1 MKNILLSKYTGIEL
15 FSIYEQISIL
25 ASCNNAR
32 ELLEVRT
39 MLLELQPLSYAA
51 STFYDGTM
59 LIFLTFDRID

>member
-15 FSIYEQISIL
+15 FSIYEQIAIL
-25 ASCNNAR
+25 ASCKNAT

-51 STFYDGTM
+51 ATFYDACM
-59 LIFLTFDRID
+59 SVFLTFNIID